1 MDKRRKLFWVFILF
15 FAAIVA
21 AIFFGFFQLTDAPE
35 LIQGQVDATEVRL
48 SGKLPGR
55 IERFT
60 VKEGDRVK
68 KGDTLVWIDSPEVHA
83 KLQQASAAEQAAQAQ
98 NMKAIKGARVE
109 QIEGAFEMWQ
119 KAKAGLDIAEKS
131 YKRIKSLYEKG
142 VVTAQ
147 KHDEVEANLKAMIAT
162 EKAAKSQYDMA
173 VNGAEREDKLAA
185 SALVERAKGAVAEVE
200 SYIKETHLLSP
211 ADGEVSEIFPK
222 MGELVG
228 TGAPILNVML
238 IDDLWVSF
246 NVREDL
252 LMDLKQGAEFTA
264 FVPALGNK
272 EIRLKVTSL
281 KSMGSYAAWKATKV
295 SGQYDIK
302 TFEVKAAPVEQVA
315 DLRPGMSVLLKR

>member
-252 LMDLKQGAEFTA
+252 LADLKQGTEFTA

-302 TFEVKAAPVEQVA
+302 TFEVKAVPVEQVA

>member
-131 YKRIKSLYEKG
+131 YRRIKSLYEKG

-252 LMDLKQGAEFTA
+252 LADLKQGTEFTA

-302 TFEVKAAPVEQVA
+302 TFEVKAVPVEQVA